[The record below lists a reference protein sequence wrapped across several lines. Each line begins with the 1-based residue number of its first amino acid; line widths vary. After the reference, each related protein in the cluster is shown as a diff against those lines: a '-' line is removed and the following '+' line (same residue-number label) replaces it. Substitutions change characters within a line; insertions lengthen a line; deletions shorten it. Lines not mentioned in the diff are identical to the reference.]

1 MTNLRSS
8 LQTGLQQS
16 LVMTPKL
23 QQAIKLLQL
32 SSVEV
37 AAEIAPYLLENP
49 LLEMDDGL
57 LEGPKA
63 PASEAP
69 HDLDISD
76 QDFWDPSSDLSCI
89 DLPRADADHDL
100 LLERGEEESLRSY
113 ISRHIGLLFSHP
125 ADIMIAL
132 RLLDGLDASGY
143 LVDNVAEIAQQLGT
157 QIEEVESVLQVLQ
170 TLEPA
175 GLFARTLAECL
186 SLQLR
191 DRNRLDPQMETLIDH
206 LEDLGGQHYDKLM
219 SWCQVTRDELKA
231 MVTEIKSLNP
241 RPGTRFLSERAETM
255 IPDVLVKKDAAG
267 LWQVHLNPVAF
278 PKITFQQSVYEDLKD
293 RLHRKEDKAYLTQSR
308 SNADWLLRA
317 LQQRAESIFKVA
329 SEIVRQ
335 QAAFFNHGIVY
346 LKPMVLRDVAEKTGL
361 HESTIS
367 RVTTQKFMV
376 TPRGTFEMKYFFG
389 QGIANAIGTTYSA
402 KYIKERIA
410 HHIRQETPQTVLSD
424 DALVEIL
431 KQEGIDAARR
441 TVAKY
446 REAMNIPSSAQRRRG
461 LRAAL

>member
-63 PASEAP
+63 PDSDAP

-335 QAAFFNHGIVY
+335 QEAFFNHGIVY

-424 DALVEIL
+424 DALVESL

-461 LRAAL
+461 LKAAL

>member
-1 MTNLRSS
+1 
-8 LQTGLQQS
+8 
-16 LVMTPKL
+16 MTPKL

-335 QAAFFNHGIVY
+335 QEAFFNHGIVY

>member
-1 MTNLRSS
+1 MTNLHSS

-143 LVDNVAEIAQQLGT
+143 LVDSVAEIAQQLGT
-157 QIEEVESVLQVLQ
+157 QPEEVESVLQVLQ

-191 DRNRLDPQMETLIDH
+191 DRNRLDPQMKTLIDH

-335 QAAFFNHGIVY
+335 QEAFFNHGIVY
-346 LKPMVLRDVAEKTGL
+346 LKPMVLRDVGEKTGL

-431 KQEGIDAARR
+431 KQECIDAARR

>member
-63 PASEAP
+63 PDSDAP

-89 DLPRADADHDL
+89 DLPRSDADHDL

-278 PKITFQQSVYEDLKD
+278 PKITFQQAVYDNLKH
-293 RLHRKEDKAYLTQSR
+293 RLERKEDKAYLTQSR

-335 QAAFFNHGIVY
+335 QEAFFNHGIVY

-424 DALVEIL
+424 DALVESL

>member
-63 PASEAP
+63 PASDAP

-278 PKITFQQSVYEDLKD
+278 PKITFQQAVYDELKH
-293 RLHRKEDKAYLTQSR
+293 RLERKEDKAYLTQSR

-335 QAAFFNHGIVY
+335 QEAFFNHGIVY

-376 TPRGTFEMKYFFG
+376 TLRGTFEMKYFFG

>member
-278 PKITFQQSVYEDLKD
+278 PKITFQQAVYDNLKH
-293 RLHRKEDKAYLTQSR
+293 RLERKEDKAYLTQSR

-317 LQQRAESIFKVA
+317 LQQRAESICKAA

-335 QAAFFNHGIVY
+335 QEAFFNHGIVY

-389 QGIANAIGTTYSA
+389 QGIANSIGTTYSA

>member
-278 PKITFQQSVYEDLKD
+278 PKITFQQAVYDELKH
-293 RLHRKEDKAYLTQSR
+293 RLERKEDKAYLTQSR

-335 QAAFFNHGIVY
+335 QEAFFNHGIVY

-389 QGIANAIGTTYSA
+389 QGIANSIGTTYSA

>member
-1 MTNLRSS
+1 MTTLRTG
-8 LQTGLQQS
+8 LQAGLQQS

-32 SSVEV
+32 SALDLS
-37 AAEIAPYLLENP
+37 AEIGPYILENP
-49 LLEMDDGL
+49 LLEVDDGL
-57 LEGPKA
+57 AEGQGLPREE
-63 PASEAP
+63 S
-69 HDLDISD
+69 HDLDMSD

-89 DLPRADADHDL
+89 DLPRADADHDAL
-100 LLERGEEESLRSY
+100 MDRGEEEGLRSY
-113 ISRHIGLLFSHP
+113 VTRHIGLLFSHSQ
-125 ADIMIAL
+125 DIIIAL

-143 LVDNVAEIAQQLGT
+143 LVDDVAEIADQLGAET
-157 QIEEVESVLQVLQ
+157 SDVMHVLEILQ
-170 TLEPA
+170 TIEPA
-175 GLFARTLAECL
+175 GLFARTLSECL

-191 DRNRLDPQMETLIDH
+191 DRNRLDPHMETLMDH

-219 SWCQVTRDELKA
+219 SWCQVTRDELKS
-231 MVTEIKSLNP
+231 MVTEIKTLNP

-255 IPDVLVKKDAAG
+255 IPDVLVKKDAGGA
-267 LWQVHLNPVAF
+267 WQVQLNPVAF
-278 PKITFQQSVYEDLKD
+278 PKVTFQRAAYEDLKA
-293 RLHRKEDKAYLTQSR
+293 RLRRKEDKAYLTQTR
-308 SNADWLLRA
+308 SNADWLLKA
-317 LQQRAESIFKVA
+317 LEQRAESIFKVA
-329 SEIVRQ
+329 TEIVRQ
-335 QAAFFNHGIVY
+335 QESFLNHGIVY

-410 HHIRQETPQTVLSD
+410 HHINQETERTVLSD
-424 DALVEIL
+424 DALVEAL
-431 KQEGIDAARR
+431 KREGIEAARR

>member
-1 MTNLRSS
+1 MTNLRSG

-37 AAEIAPYLLENP
+37 SAEIAPYLLENP

-57 LEGPKA
+57 CDGPKA
-63 PASEAP
+63 PASDAP

-100 LLERGEEESLRSY
+100 LLERGDEESLRSY
-113 ISRHIGLLFSHP
+113 ITRHIGLLFTHTG
-125 ADIMIAL
+125 DILIAL

-143 LVDNVAEIAQQLGT
+143 LVDDVAEIAQQLGT
-157 QIEEVESVLQVLQ
+157 QPEEVESVLQVLQ

-191 DRNRLDPQMETLIDH
+191 DRNRLDPQMETLMDH

-267 LWQVHLNPVAF
+267 QWQVHLNPAAF
-278 PKITFQQSVYEDLKD
+278 PKITFQQAVYEDLKD

-335 QAAFFNHGIVY
+335 QEAFLNHGIVY

-389 QGIANAIGTTYSA
+389 QGIANSIGTTYSA

-410 HHIRQETPQTVLSD
+410 HHISGETEHTVLSD
-424 DALVEIL
+424 DALVEAL

>member
-335 QAAFFNHGIVY
+335 QEAFFNHGIVY

-424 DALVEIL
+424 DALVESL

-461 LRAAL
+461 LKAAL

>member
-63 PASEAP
+63 PDSEAP

-335 QAAFFNHGIVY
+335 QEAFFNHGIVY

>member
-1 MTNLRSS
+1 MTNLRNG

-37 AAEIAPYLLENP
+37 SAEIGPYLLENP
-49 LLEMDDGL
+49 LLELDDGL
-57 LEGPKA
+57 SEGAKA
-63 PASEAP
+63 PSAEDP
-69 HDLDISD
+69 NDLDISD

-89 DLPRADADHDL
+89 DLPHGDTDHDVL
-100 LLERGEEESLRSY
+100 LDRGEDEGLRSY
-113 ISRHIGLLFSHP
+113 ITRHIGLLFSHP
-125 ADIMIAL
+125 GDILIAL

-143 LVDNVAEIAQQLGT
+143 LVDDVAEIAQQLGT
-157 QIEEVESVLQVLQ
+157 QPEEVESVLQVLQ

-206 LEDLGGQHYDKLM
+206 LDDLGGQHYDKLM

-255 IPDVLVKKDAAG
+255 IPDVLAKKDAAG
-267 LWQVHLNPVAF
+267 LWQVQLNPAAF
-278 PKITFQQSVYEDLKD
+278 PKITFQQAVYDDLKH
-293 RLHRKEDKAYLTQSR
+293 RLQRKEDKAYLTQSR

-329 SEIVRQ
+329 SEIVQQQ
-335 QAAFFNHGIVY
+335 QAFLNHGIVY

-410 HHIRQETPQTVLSD
+410 HHISRETERTVLSD
-424 DALVEIL
+424 DALVEVL

-461 LRAAL
+461 LKAAL

>member
-63 PASEAP
+63 PDSDAP

-143 LVDNVAEIAQQLGT
+143 LVDSVAEIAQQLGT
-157 QIEEVESVLQVLQ
+157 QPEEVESVLQVLQ

-335 QAAFFNHGIVY
+335 QEAFFNHGIVY

-424 DALVEIL
+424 DALVESL

-461 LRAAL
+461 LKAAL